1 MFHNE
6 IYLNCISNGNNFNK
20 SSKYG
25 IWGFSS
31 NHKKI
36 LKKGDI
42 LLFYKKIEEGEEYN
56 KVIGFATYN
65 SHLNEKIDNDKLNWE
80 GYEKFPYQIKYE
92 DFRELNDVEFYL
104 KSTGCIIGQK
114 SFREYK
120 EHHHIIT
127 YKKNIIKDLKS
138 FIEETYLC

>member
-1 MFHNE
+1 MFHNK
-6 IYLNCISNGNNFNK
+6 IYLICISNGNNFNK

-25 IWGFSS
+25 IWGFSV
-31 NHKKI
+31 NHKEK

-42 LLFYKKIEEGEEYN
+42 LLFYKKKEKGEEYN

-80 GYEKFPYQIKYE
+80 GYEKFHYQIKYE
-92 DFRELNDVEFYL
+92 DFRELHDVEFDL
-104 KSTGCIIGQK
+104 KSTGCRIG
-114 SFREYK
+114 SFKEYK
-120 EHHHIIT
+120 KYHIIT

>member
-1 MFHNE
+1 MFHNK
-6 IYLNCISNGNNFNK
+6 IYLICIGNGNNFNK

-25 IWGFSS
+25 IWGFSV
-31 NHKKI
+31 NYKD
-36 LKKGDI
+36 LTKGDI
-42 LLFYKKIEEGEEYN
+42 FLFYKKKEKGYN
-56 KVIGFATYN
+56 KVIGFATYD

-80 GYEKFPYQIKYE
+80 GYEDFPYQIKYE
-92 DFRELNDVEFYL
+92 DFRELHDVEFDL
-104 KSTGCIIGQK
+104 KSTGGYNK
-114 SFREYK
+114 SFRKYK